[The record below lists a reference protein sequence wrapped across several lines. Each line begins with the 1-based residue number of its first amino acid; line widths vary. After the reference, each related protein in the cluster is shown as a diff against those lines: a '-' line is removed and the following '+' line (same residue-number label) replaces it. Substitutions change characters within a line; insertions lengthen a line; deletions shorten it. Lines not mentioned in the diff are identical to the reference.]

1 MSVRWLLRAFVPN
14 KARAKIRSWIYREA
28 MKYKAPK
35 MIWGFKDS
43 TGAWRPR
50 TRISDTVFFY
60 HPERIEIDD
69 NVFIWHYT
77 ILDGTG
83 GIKIGEGAQIGAW
96 VGIFTH
102 SSHIAI
108 RIYGNHYQE
117 VPETEKKGY
126 PIAPI
131 IIGRYVFVGAG
142 SKILPGI
149 SVGDGALIAAGA
161 IVTKDVANFEV
172 VSGNPA
178 EVVGNTKEIDEK
190 YLEDPQIFKWYTEW
204 QNSQTT
210 S

>member
-1 MSVRWLLRAFVPN
+1 VTIESLLRAFIPSRV
-14 KARAKIRSWIYREA
+14 KARIRSWLDREA
-28 MKYKAPK
+28 MKYKPPK

-43 TGAWRPR
+43 TGTWRPR

-60 HPERIEIDD
+60 HREKIEIDD

-83 GIKIGEGAQIGAW
+83 GIKIGEGTQIGAW

-102 SSHIAI
+102 SSHVAI

-117 VPETEKKGY
+117 VPENEKKGY
-126 PIAPI
+126 PIAPVR
-131 IIGRYVFVGAG
+131 IGKFVFVGAS

-149 SVGDGALIAAGA
+149 SIGDGALISAGA
-161 IVTKDVANFEV
+161 IVTKDVANFDV

-178 EVVGNTKEIDEK
+178 EVVGNTRDIDKK
-190 YLEDPQIFKWYTEW
+190 YLEDPLINEWYTEW
-204 QNSQTT
+204 QKI
-210 S
+210 